1 MVTLAGLKLFP
12 PCPTVTLAVR
22 GAVVAVAVNT
32 TGEPVRPF
40 TLAVSVF
47 VPALGPSVRI
57 TEATPLP
64 PVTGDVNETVPP
76 PSPTAHVT
84 VTPDLAL
91 PCPSLTSTLCVVARV
106 VLTEPVWLLPPFRAI
121 WVALPAVAVA
131 PQVVGGPPGPE
142 GVAAVLCDPA
152 GAPRGRE
159 GHPLPPAPV
168 LGAPRPPAPPPV
180 PAPFT

>member
-57 TEATPLP
+57 AEATPLP

-121 WVALPAVAVA
+121 WVALPAVAGA
-131 PQVVGGPPGPE
+131 PKMIGGPTSPE
-142 GVAAVLCDPA
+142 TVATPVCDPA
-152 GAPRGRE
+152 GAPTVRGT
-159 GHPLPPAPV
+159 APS
-168 LGAPRPPAPPPV
+168 PPPPDV
-180 PAPFT
+180 VAA